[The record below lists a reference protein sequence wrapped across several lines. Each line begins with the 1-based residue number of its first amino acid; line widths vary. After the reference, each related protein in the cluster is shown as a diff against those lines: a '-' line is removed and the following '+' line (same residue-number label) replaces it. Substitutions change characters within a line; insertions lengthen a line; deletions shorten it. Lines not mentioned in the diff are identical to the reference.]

1 MATVVTQTQPIGQRA
16 TNQETT
22 KLGRKTIMTAVT
34 LGLVAF
40 VLFTGAYVFE
50 TRAILDLESADNW
63 TQVYAP

>member
-1 MATVVTQTQPIGQRA
+1 
-16 TNQETT
+16 
-22 KLGRKTIMTAVT
+22 MTAVT